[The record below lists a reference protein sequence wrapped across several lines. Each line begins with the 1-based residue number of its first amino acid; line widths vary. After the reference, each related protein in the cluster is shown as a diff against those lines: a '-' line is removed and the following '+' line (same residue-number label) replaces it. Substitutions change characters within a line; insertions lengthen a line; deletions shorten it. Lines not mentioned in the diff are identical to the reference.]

1 MKHEKEFEKS
11 FPAQFIA
18 EGLDQTRGWFYT
30 LMVPNWEEWRK
41 SGNKHD
47 INFVKF
53 EISVN
58 KN

>member
-1 MKHEKEFEKS
+1 MKREQEFEKS

-41 SGNKHD
+41 NGNKHD
-47 INFVKF
+47 INFVK
-53 EISVN
+53 
-58 KN
+58 